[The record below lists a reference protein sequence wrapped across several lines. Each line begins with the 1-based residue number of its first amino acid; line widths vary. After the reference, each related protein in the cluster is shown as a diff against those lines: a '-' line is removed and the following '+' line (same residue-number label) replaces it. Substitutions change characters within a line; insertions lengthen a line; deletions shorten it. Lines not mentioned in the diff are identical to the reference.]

1 MGTSPALKNG
11 RGDLGSRNR
20 HDRSGAD
27 TRKNPPDFNIYYNM
41 CSDQG
46 GKPNASLAS
55 ISYTCGPDVI
65 TRASKRVTQP
75 HYAEYMAKV
84 FNLQSE

>member
-11 RGDLGSRNR
+11 RGDLGLRNR

-27 TRKNPPDFNIYYNM
+27 TRKNPPDFNMYAGVRI
-41 CSDQG
+41 
-46 GKPNASLAS
+46 KVASRMQTLIAS
-55 ISYTCGPDVI
+55 ISYTCGPNVM